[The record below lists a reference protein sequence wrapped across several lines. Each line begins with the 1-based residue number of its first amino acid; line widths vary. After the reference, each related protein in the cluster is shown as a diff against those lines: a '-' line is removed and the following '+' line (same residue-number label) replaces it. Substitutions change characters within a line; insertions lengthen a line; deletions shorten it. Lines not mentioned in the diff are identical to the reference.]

1 MKIIKPSLILLLA
14 LAFWGCCN
22 CTSKDSTNTSNN
34 NNPPGQPTAIQT
46 NKTVAEVEILSLDV
60 KSETDYSVKIA
71 VTKIFEDDAYPSIA
85 VLNGQY
91 ELYPNFRLG
100 EKKEIINNDEN
111 QALKD
116 LSKKKSGDQVK
127 LEFFL
132 SDTKWILHKVYK

>member
-1 MKIIKPSLILLLA
+1 M
-14 LAFWGCCN
+14 
-22 CTSKDSTNTSNN
+22 
-34 NNPPGQPTAIQT
+34 
-46 NKTVAEVEILSLDV
+46 DV

-71 VTKIFEDDAYPSIA
+71 VAKIFEDDAYPSIA

-116 LSKKKSGDQVK
+116 LSKKKSGDRVK